1 MEKSNKKTDN
11 FFVAGT
17 DTGVGKTVLSLLL
30 MQFFCA
36 KGYKPFYLKPLQT
49 GCKDPYD
56 IDSDAGFIYRHVK
69 PLEKKDPADSVI
81 YCFKNPKAPY
91 FAARDQ
97 KKDIDL
103 KRIKNIVEEKSRFC
117 NPLIIEAAGGL
128 FVPINEKLLIIDAIK
143 IINAKPIL
151 VARAG
156 LGTINHTLLSIEALS
171 HRGIKPAGLVF
182 MDTSEPPVSKE
193 MINENMEAVE
203 KFSGVKVSGVIG
215 KIHDFSN
222 PGKACFQCVERIFR
236 GTEKQLENHC

>member
-1 MEKSNKKTDN
+1 MEKSNKKADI

-17 DTGVGKTVLSLLL
+17 DTGVGKTVFSLLL
-30 MQFFCA
+30 MQFFYA
-36 KGYKPFYLKPLQT
+36 KGYDPFYLKPLQT

-56 IDSDAGFIYRHVK
+56 TDSDAAFIYRNVK
-69 PLEKKDPADSVI
+69 PLEKKDPADSMV

-91 FAARDQ
+91 FAARDR
-97 KKDIDL
+97 KKNIDF
-103 KRIKNIVEEKSRFC
+103 KRIENVVEEKSRFC

-128 FVPINEKLLIIDAIK
+128 FVPVNEKLLIIDMIK
-143 IINAKPIL
+143 RIKAQPIL

-182 MDTSEPPVSKE
+182 MDVSDPPVSKE
-193 MINENMEAVE
+193 MVTENMEAVE
-203 KFSGVKVSGVIG
+203 KFSDVKVSGVIG

-222 PGKACFQCVERIFR
+222 PGKKCFESVERIF
-236 GTEKQLENHC
+236 KM